1 MPDLLKQGS
10 DWLEG
15 RRRAYAAGAVTYCRG
30 EQSVIVQATVGT
42 TTFEV
47 ETGYGAVERTESRD
61 FLITAA
67 DLVLGD
73 AEVLPVR
80 GDQVKE
86 LIGSATVI
94 YEVMAPGDEPPWRYS
109 DPWRKTLRVH
119 TKFVDTE

>member
-1 MPDLLKQGS
+1 MPDLLKVS
-10 DWLEG
+10 SAWLEAQ
-15 RRRAYAAGAVTYCRG
+15 RKSYAAGAVTYCRG
-30 EQSVIVQATVGT
+30 EQSVVVQATVGST
-42 TTFEV
+42 MFEV
-47 ETGYGAVERTESRD
+47 VSDYGAIERTESRD

-67 DLVLGD
+67 DLVLGG